1 MDHFSS
7 VLAAVC
13 ILRFLSVQ
21 VRPWWRA
28 KYPRSVKR
36 KLKSIMKIVLG
47 VLLITVVSAL
57 NHHDTNSWKRREDFK
72 IAAASRSVAPIK
84 VKEVRPQRSSAHSAR
99 KSRPPSLHRDDI
111 IQNSPRRFAIA
122 EASDEQQDI
131 WNPDVARVRQDL
143 TRENRA
149 IETTLK
155 NVIGQ
160 PSLGKVEQYQYFSNF
175 PYDSDESTDAILEN
189 AEHPKNIAFS
199 QDTQNHFL
207 DNNNAKDVDWSGQ
220 DVFEKD
226 LQDEKEKEISIQE
239 FLDEI
244 RQKRLNGEAEPE
256 GTHRQGRRRKL
267 TSQQQGVL
275 LVETLRKKRNHTNDH
290 RGHSS
295 NLQSGLMD
303 MLGRS
308 MLLDL
313 KTRWK
318 YCY

>member
-1 MDHFSS
+1 
-7 VLAAVC
+7 
-13 ILRFLSVQ
+13 
-21 VRPWWRA
+21 
-28 KYPRSVKR
+28 
-36 KLKSIMKIVLG
+36 MKIVLG
-47 VLLITVVSAL
+47 VLLITVASAL
-57 NHHDTNSWKRREDFK
+57 NHYDINSWKRREDFK
-72 IAAASRSVAPIK
+72 VATASRSIAPIK
-84 VKEVRPQRSSAHSAR
+84 VKEARSQRLNAHSAYKAR
-99 KSRPPSLHRDDI
+99 SSNLLRDNI
-111 IQNSPRRFAIA
+111 HQNSLRKFTIM
-122 EASDEQQDI
+122 EDSDEHQDI
-131 WNPDVARVRQDL
+131 WNSDVAKERQDL

-160 PSLGKVEQYQYFSNF
+160 PSLGKVEYFSNF
-175 PYDSDESTDAILEN
+175 PYESDESAILEN
-189 AEHPKNIAFS
+189 AEDPKDTAFS
-199 QDTQNHFL
+199 KDTENYFL
-207 DNNNAKDVDWSGQ
+207 DNNAKEVDWSGQ

-226 LQDEKEKEISIQE
+226 LQDEEEEEINIEE

-244 RQKRLNGEAEPE
+244 RQKRLNGEVELT

-308 MLLDL
+308 MFLDFLENEMEVPLLKKMLLYTILIGYLESEKKNHYSLHLNAKKCKDI
-313 KTRWK
+313 K
-318 YCY
+318 